1 MPNIIAVVWDF
12 DKTLVDG
19 YMQDP
24 MFKEYSID
32 SYKFWEEVNALP
44 EKYEKEQGVRVN
56 RDTIYLNHILKYV
69 HDGRFKGLSNEKLNQ
84 FGDEILFYKGI
95 PAFFEKTIKL
105 VTENATY
112 KEYDIKLEH
121 YVVSTGI
128 AQMIHGSKIARFVD
142 DIWGCEFIEEENE
155 DGKKQIAEIVYTIDN
170 TTKTRALFEINKGV
184 GQRDGVEVNSKLSP
198 EMRRVPF
205 KNMIYIADG
214 PSDIPAFSLVNKMG
228 GATFAVYKR
237 GSKSSF
243 LQAEMLR
250 EEGRVQMYGE
260 ADYSEDSQAYL
271 WITSKIE
278 QFANK
283 IVQEEK
289 DKISKVLNPLPKH
302 IV

>member
-24 MFKEYSID
+24 MFEEYSVN
-32 SYKFWEEVNALP
+32 SSEFWKEVNALP
-44 EKYEKEQGVRVN
+44 KKYEQEQGVRVN
-56 RDTIYLNHILKYV
+56 RDTIYLNLVLKYV
-69 HDGRFKGLSNEKLNQ
+69 REGKFKDLSNEKLNQ
-84 FGDEILFYKGI
+84 LGDKILFYKGI
-95 PAFFEKTIKL
+95 PEFFEKTVAL
-105 VTENATY
+105 VSQNDKY
-112 KEYDIKLEH
+112 REYDIKLEH

-128 AQMIHGSKIARFVD
+128 AQMIHGSKIARLVD
-142 DIWGCEFIEEENE
+142 DIWGCEFIEEENA
-155 DGKKQIAEIVYTIDN
+155 DGEKQISEIVYTIDN

-184 GQRDGVEVNSKLSP
+184 GQRDGVEVNSKLTP

-228 GATFAVYKR
+228 GATFAVYKK
-237 GSKSSF
+237 GCKMSF
-243 LQAEMLR
+243 AQAEMLR
-250 EEGRVQMYGE
+250 DEGRVQMYSE
-260 ADYSEDSQAYL
+260 ADYSEDSQAYM
-271 WITSKIE
+271 WITSKIQ
-278 QFANK
+278 QFADK

-289 DKISKVLNPLPKH
+289 DKISKVLNPTPQH